1 MEKLAGDNVADWDL
15 CLTQALAAVRFTI
28 NETTKFLPYYMLF
41 GRDVVLPMYN
51 LLRPRRKYMGEEQ
64 QHRLFV
70 QARRRIK
77 RAQKRR
83 NDRVNASKKMVEFRV
98 GKIRQEMGTIL

>member
-1 MEKLAGDNVADWDL
+1 
-15 CLTQALAAVRFTI
+15 
-28 NETTKFLPYYMLF
+28 
-41 GRDVVLPMYN
+41 
-51 LLRPRRKYMGEEQ
+51 MGEDHHQLVIEQ

-83 NDRVNASKKMVEFRV
+83 NDSVNASRKMEFRAGDPV
-98 GKIRQEMGTIL
+98 Y